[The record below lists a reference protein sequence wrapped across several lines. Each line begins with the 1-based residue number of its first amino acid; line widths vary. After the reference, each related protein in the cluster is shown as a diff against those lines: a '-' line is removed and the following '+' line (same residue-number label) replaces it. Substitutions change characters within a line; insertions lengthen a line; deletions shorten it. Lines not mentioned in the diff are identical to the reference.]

1 MSKSKEVED
10 FARDR
15 LRPYVE
21 TPAFREYLKGQ
32 ILEWEAWYSSQVEE
46 IRWHEIARGDAK
58 ERLDRAIS
66 QGTFDPEDEEKD
78 LANVLRYDWH
88 EYEVTSIPA
97 NFEFKLVAEGE
108 PVLFQEASVAA
119 MVALFWCDINHSSK
133 LVPDYSKLPDFDPLD
148 PYGPFNKYLFEQ
160 WRNPVPGR
168 YKYIHWFVDAA
179 IHAYESRIVSGGVEE
194 TGSDSIVIVH
204 ASQAI
209 PEANQALQVSPPI
222 SEVTPPHVQ
231 PISTDDSLDETRIE
245 GCSDKRV
252 ESPPGTHRHTAKE
265 RETAFDEP
273 TDPTNAIPGQPKRD
287 VKTASNADTQASH
300 STGQAETNQQELV
313 EMERN
318 TPALD
323 TGSINW
329 IAARKKNQKK
339 LGYPTNTLSTYRLK
353 SSGGR
358 QLSPYFGVDKDG
370 RRWRRQPDKTE
381 ESTVYYFANDIEK
394 YQPKASN

>member
-1 MSKSKEVED
+1 MSKSEKVED

-21 TPAFREYLKGQ
+21 IPAFREYLKGQ

-119 MVALFWCDINHSSK
+119 MVALFWCDINHSSM
-133 LVPDYSKLPDFDPLD
+133 LVPDYSTLPGFDPLD

-168 YKYIHWFVDAA
+168 YKHIHWFVDAA
-179 IHAYESRIVSGGVEE
+179 IKTYESRIVSGGVEE
-194 TGSDSIVIVH
+194 TGLDSIVIVN
-204 ASQAI
+204 AIQAI
-209 PEANQALQVSPPI
+209 PEANQALQVNPPI

-231 PISTDDSLDETRIE
+231 PISTDDSLNETRIE
-245 GCSDKRV
+245 GSSDKRV
-252 ESPPGTHRHTAKE
+252 ESPPGTDRHTAKE
-265 RETAFDEP
+265 RETAFDE
-273 TDPTNAIPGQPKRD
+273 AISGYAISDWKREKNLNNKAWRVRSKAQAGELFGD
-287 VKTASNADTQASH
+287 GAKERGWYRSRAEKRVIKKDNEGVWVYLTASH
-300 STGQAETNQQELV
+300 SEELKDFFSAFV
-313 EMERN
+313 ALQRV
-318 TPALD
+318 PA
-323 TGSINW
+323 SI
-329 IAARKKNQKK
+329 
-339 LGYPTNTLSTYRLK
+339 PYR
-353 SSGGR
+353 
-358 QLSPYFGVDKDG
+358 
-370 RRWRRQPDKTE
+370 
-381 ESTVYYFANDIEK
+381 
-394 YQPKASN
+394 